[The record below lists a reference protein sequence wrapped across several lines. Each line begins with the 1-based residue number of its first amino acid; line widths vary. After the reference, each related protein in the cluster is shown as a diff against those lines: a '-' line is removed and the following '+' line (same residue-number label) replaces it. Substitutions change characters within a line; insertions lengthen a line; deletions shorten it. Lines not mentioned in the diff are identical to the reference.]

1 MVTGRNEVNDTSK
14 EELILEAAMDEFIAR
29 GWSGARM
36 QSIADRAGI
45 NKTLLHYYYRSKEN
59 LYIKIVSLTMESFF
73 GSVLKNI
80 SRTKD
85 FKDFLKTFINTL
97 VDVSSDNPRI
107 PMFIMQELSRG
118 GEAVLSILNDVL
130 GKHNPPVTAVML
142 ENINRAM
149 AEGKIRKTSPIQ
161 LIMTMLGSCLY
172 FSMAEPVVM
181 KIGAMNGL
189 MDGFDRKAF
198 LEERKKEIFNTLYRG
213 LENREGEQ

>member
-1 MVTGRNEVNDTSK
+1 MNDTSK

>member
-1 MVTGRNEVNDTSK
+1 M
-14 EELILEAAMDEFIAR
+14 ILEAAMDEFIAR